1 MMYGSVRPAGAAA
14 VANATEP
21 LGMKRS
27 PERHCAIVLTGSF
40 LISCN

>member
-1 MMYGSVRPAGAAA
+1 MYGPVQPTGAAA
-14 VANATEP
+14 ATNATKP